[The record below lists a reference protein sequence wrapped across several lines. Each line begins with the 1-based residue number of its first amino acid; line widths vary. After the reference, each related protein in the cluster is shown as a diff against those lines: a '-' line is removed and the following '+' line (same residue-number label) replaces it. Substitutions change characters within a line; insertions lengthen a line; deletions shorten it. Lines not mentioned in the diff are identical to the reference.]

1 MISNLKY
8 NLLVDAGDSVSR
20 AILSQNISYN
30 SINGI
35 LISHLHPD
43 HYSGFAALILQMK
56 MNKRK
61 KPLFI
66 FVHHTLV
73 KTLKDFLAGSYIFME
88 RMDFP
93 VHFKGFN
100 FENKILI
107 TPGLTC
113 ISKKNTH
120 LDEYQRYD
128 PSLSY
133 ACGSFLFKSA
143 NKKVFYSGDI
153 GSPDDLYL
161 FKDDKIDIYITE
173 TAHVTFSN
181 ILSMSE
187 ALRPGKIVLTHLSD
201 EDISSIKENLMNT
214 KNDSIIMAEDG
225 LILGV

>member
-1 MISNLKY
+1 MISDLKY

-20 AILSQNISYN
+20 ALLSRSISYN

-43 HYSGFAALILQMK
+43 HYSGFAALVLQMK
-56 MNKRK
+56 LNDRK
-61 KPLFI
+61 EPLFI

-73 KTLKDFLAGSYIFME
+73 KTLKDFLAASYIFIE

-93 VHFKGFN
+93 LHFKGFN
-100 FENKILI
+100 FESEILI
-107 TPGLTC
+107 APGLTF
-113 ISKKNTH
+113 ISRKNTH
-120 LDEYQRYD
+120 LDEYQRYN

-161 FKDDKIDIYITE
+161 FKDDDIDIYITE
-173 TAHVTFSN
+173 ASHVNFSS
-181 ILSMSE
+181 ILSMSK
-187 ALRPGKIVLTHLSD
+187 ALKPGKIVITHLSD
-201 EDISSIKENLMNT
+201 ENIPLIKENLMNT
-214 KNDSIIMAEDG
+214 ENDSMIMAEDG